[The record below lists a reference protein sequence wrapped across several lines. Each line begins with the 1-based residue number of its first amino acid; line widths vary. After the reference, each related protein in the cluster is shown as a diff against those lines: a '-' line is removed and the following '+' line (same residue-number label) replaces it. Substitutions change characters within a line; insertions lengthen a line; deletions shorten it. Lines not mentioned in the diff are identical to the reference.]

1 MGAGT
6 ARNIKGE
13 KQTKG
18 RLTLPASAGA
28 RGREMRLGRARVR
41 LQNKSE
47 EGNSKSGVGGD
58 SEHQASG
65 SKEKTCVS
73 GAVSVQ
79 ALMGGGQH
87 YRSGERGRG
96 GGTEQRQVNAP
107 SR

>member
-28 RGREMRLGRARVR
+28 RGEKCGWEGLG
-41 LQNKSE
+41 SD
-47 EGNSKSGVGGD
+47 SKTSQRKGIPSGGAGGD

-65 SKEKTCVS
+65 SKEKKRVS

-87 YRSGERGRG
+87 YRSGATGGG